1 MTRVLIVD
9 DIQDN
14 LELLRGDLEDDGYEV
29 TAATSGP
36 ECLKAAQVAGVDAI
50 LLDLNMPGMNGKDTL
65 RRLKSSEGTSGIPV
79 IMVSANDEE
88 ADVIGCLDLGAQDY
102 VSKPYAYPIL
112 AARLR
117 GSVRLVEQQRQ
128 LATLTAQL
136 VELATTDGLTG
147 ASNRRHFT
155 QRAAAELACHQ
166 RSQRAASLLLFDAD
180 HFKHV
185 NDTLGH
191 ATGDLAL
198 QVIAQALCGE
208 ARDADLVGRIG
219 GEEFA
224 ICCPDTDAAGAAA
237 LAERIR
243 ARIER
248 TVVRDGEPA
257 LRLTVSVGV
266 TTALAGDDLATWLA
280 RADRLMY
287 QAKSEGRNRVV
298 CG

>member
-1 MTRVLIVD
+1 VARVLIVD

-29 TAATSGP
+29 TAATSGAA
-36 ECLKAAQVAGVDAI
+36 CLAAAQIAGVDAI
-50 LLDLNMPGMNGKDTL
+50 LLDLNMPGMNGKETL
-65 RRLKSSEGTSGIPV
+65 RRLKSSEATGGIPV

-88 ADVIGCLDLGAQDY
+88 ADVIGCLDLGAHDY
-102 VSKPYAYPIL
+102 VSKPYAYPVL

-128 LATLTAQL
+128 LAALTAQL

-147 ASNRRHFT
+147 LYNRRHF
-155 QRAAAELACHQ
+155 AELTTVELARHQ
-166 RSQRAASLLLFDAD
+166 RSQRAISLLLIDAD
-180 HFKHV
+180 HFKRV

-191 ATGDLAL
+191 AMGDVVLKA
-198 QVIAQALCGE
+198 IAQSLCAEKREG
-208 ARDADLVGRIG
+208 DVVGRLG

-224 ICCPDTDAAGAAA
+224 MCCPDTDAEGAVR

-248 TVVRDGEPA
+248 AVVSDGEHEA
-257 LRLTVSVGV
+257 RLTVSVGV
-266 TTALAGDDLATWLA
+266 TAAIGGDDLAAWLA
-280 RADRLMY
+280 RADQLMY
-287 QAKSEGRNRVV
+287 RAKEGGRNRVV
-298 CG
+298 PG